1 MFAKCDRNGNA
12 TLDRQEIQWGLK
24 EAGIVLSP
32 SEFERVFKFFDKN
45 NDGVV
50 SFPEFVSS
58 IRGPLSREKAKT
70 INAIA
75 DKYFTTSEPVITKDF
90 FEKNFDFSAYGDIK
104 SGKKTKQ
111 QVLSD
116 MVSQFDHVSKNGT
129 ITKADWLD
137 MLHNK
142 AS

>member
-1 MFAKCDRNGNA
+1 MTREPPHQVLQKIRAVLLANGGIYKLQKVFAKCDRNGNS

-50 SFPEFVSS
+50 SFPEFVGA
-58 IRGPLSREKAKT
+58 IRGPLSNSKANT

-75 DKYFTTSEPVITKDF
+75 DKYFTTSDPV
-90 FEKNFDFSAYGDIK
+90 DI
-104 SGKKTKQ
+104 
-111 QVLSD
+111 
-116 MVSQFDHVSKNGT
+116 
-129 ITKADWLD
+129 
-137 MLHNK
+137 
-142 AS
+142 